1 MDNARDALRDGVVGV
16 VEDQVDLVL
25 GYVGKIIDGE
35 VVGYGGENDDGANE
49 NGGKKT

>member
-1 MDNARDALRDGVVGV
+1 MWRV
-16 VEDQVDLVL
+16 VEDAFDFVL
-25 GYVGKIIDGE
+25 GNVGRIIDGE

>member
-1 MDNARDALRDGVVGV
+1 MLRA
-16 VEDQVDLVL
+16 VERKVDLL
-25 GYVGKIIDGE
+25 FGYIGWIIDGE